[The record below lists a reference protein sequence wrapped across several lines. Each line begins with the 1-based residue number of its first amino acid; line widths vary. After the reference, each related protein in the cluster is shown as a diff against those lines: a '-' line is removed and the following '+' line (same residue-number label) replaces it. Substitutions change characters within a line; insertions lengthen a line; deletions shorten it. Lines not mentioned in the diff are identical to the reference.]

1 MTGLWR
7 YLLYPLPQTSANP
20 ARYLSNFLCSN
31 LSNCQCFFYFHD
43 NLQQVCRPANGHKYS
58 TSFLKLDLDFG
69 SKGRAPT
76 LVKHSTPV
84 PKRAQHSCFSF
95 SYPFNFIPC
104 TALLALW
111 LLSHSLDSTEW
122 NSVFQGWDLPHQKLC
137 PWMSTC
143 TSGFLSVH
151 GFFLFIIWWKSLISI
166 HQFISF
172 PCAVS
177 PTEALPVPS
186 ALLTQQW
193 QWGAVSQRAPNR
205 LLLWHRLTNQHCLS
219 CES

>member
-76 LVKHSTPV
+76 LWSILLLFQKGLSTPALASAILSISYL
-84 PKRAQHSCFSF
+84 AQHSWLYGCCPIHWKAQNVRVCFRDETCL
-95 SYPFNFIPC
+95 IK
-104 TALLALW
+104 TV
-111 LLSHSLDSTEW
+111 SLD
-122 NSVFQGWDLPHQKLC
+122 
-137 PWMSTC
+137 
-143 TSGFLSVH
+143 VH
-151 GFFLFIIWWKSLISI
+151 LHIWFFVCSCFYLFIIWWKSLTSI

-193 QWGAVSQRAPNR
+193 QWGAASQRAPNR